1 MAGIL
6 TIQAVGIAA
15 TTGEY
20 LGVAAVLLLLSPI
33 MLMMALHKN

>member
-1 MAGIL
+1 MYTKL
-6 TIQAVGIAA
+6 FLKNTVS
-15 TTGEY
+15 TGEY